1 MRYNSKAV
9 QLNAGSL
16 CLSKG
21 RLFWEFWMTQAN
33 LTIVG
38 LGPAGAEL
46 ITREAW
52 DWLNSQSEIWVRNTF
67 HPAIQG
73 LPEGLKVSSFELS
86 DEDANEETAEL
97 SQLVKKLI
105 GLAGR
110 AKGVTYAVP
119 GSPWVG
125 DLSVSL
131 LTRAAKKDGL
141 SVRVIDGVSFLS
153 VVSQALGEPVTTN
166 WHIADANAL
175 ANLEVPD
182 YSASQPAI
190 ITNLTS
196 RELASELKLTLM
208 ANYADEYPV
217 KMVHGAGTN
226 MEIVEPVAL
235 WQIDRSPH
243 IGGLTSLY
251 VPPLESG
258 RSFEDLQGVVGR
270 LRAPDGCVWDRE
282 QTHLSLRPFLIEEA
296 YEVLQ
301 ALDEG
306 DPEHLVEELGDLL
319 LQIVLHAQ
327 IGSEDGEFNMTDV
340 LAGISQKLIRRHP
353 HVFSSLEL
361 DSSDAVI
368 KNWEEIKAA
377 ERKQR
382 GEEEEKGMLDGIPLA
397 LPALTQAEQIQKR
410 AQSVGFDW
418 PEIAPVVAKIGEEIE
433 ELRIAESE
441 AEKVAEAGDVLFAAV
456 NWIRWLGIDPEFA
469 LRECNARFKRR
480 FGYIE
485 KHAISAGKALQ
496 DLSFEEMDALWEEA
510 KHSKEVEG
518 KKS

>member
-1 MRYNSKAV
+1 
-9 QLNAGSL
+9 
-16 CLSKG
+16 
-21 RLFWEFWMTQAN
+21 MTQAN

-52 DWLNSQSEIWVRNTF
+52 DWLSGQSEIWVRDTL
-67 HPAIQG
+67 HPAMQG
-73 LPEGLKVSSFELS
+73 LPEGLEVKSFELS
-86 DEDANEETAEL
+86 DEDANEETAGL
-97 SQLVKKLI
+97 SQLIRQLI
-105 GLAGR
+105 ELAGR
-110 AKGVTYAVP
+110 PEGVTYAVP
-119 GSPWVG
+119 GSPLVG

-131 LTRAAKKDGL
+131 LMRAAKKDGW
-141 SVRVIDGVSFLS
+141 SVRIIDGVSFLS
-153 VVSQALGEPVTTN
+153 VVSQALGETVMAH
-166 WHIADANAL
+166 WHIADANKL
-175 ANLEVPD
+175 ANLEVPN
-182 YSASQPAI
+182 YPASQPAI

-217 KMVHGAGTN
+217 RMVHGAGTN
-226 MEIVEPVAL
+226 METVESLAL

-258 RSFEDLQGVVGR
+258 RSFEDLQGVIGR
-270 LRAPDGCVWDRE
+270 LRAPGGCAWDRE
-282 QTHLSLRPFLIEEA
+282 QTHLSLRPYLIEEA

-301 ALDEG
+301 ALDEE
-306 DPEHLVEELGDLL
+306 DPEHLKEELGDLL

-327 IGSEDGEFNMTDV
+327 IASEDQEFNMTDV

-353 HVFSSLEL
+353 HVFSALEL
-361 DSSDAVI
+361 GSTDAVI
-368 KNWEEIKAA
+368 KNWEKIKAA

-410 AQSVGFDW
+410 AQRVGFDW
-418 PEIAPVVAKIGEEIE
+418 PEIAPVLAKIRE
-433 ELRIAESE
+433 ELEELEAAENE
-441 AEKVAEAGDVLFAAV
+441 AEKVAESGDLLFAAV
-456 NWIRWLGIDPEFA
+456 NLIRWLGIDPEFA

-485 KHAISAGKALQ
+485 KHAIAEGRAVQ
-496 DLSFEEMDALWEEA
+496 DLSFEEMNALWEEA
-510 KHSKEVEG
+510 KHCKDVERN
-518 KKS
+518 KA